1 MTLAL
6 AAPALGAPIV
16 FAPAPTSPETV
27 ADEPYGL
34 ASADFNGDGNVD
46 LASSHFL
53 VGSVSVL
60 LGDGT
65 GNFQQPA
72 TSPEPTS
79 NFLLELKSA
88 DFNSDGNPDLV
99 GLGGGSSSVV
109 ILIGDGS
116 GNFTE
121 PPTSP
126 EVASSAPLTA
136 VVTGVAPG
144 EFTGDNNQD
153 LAVVSAF
160 ADEVTILE
168 GSGDGNFTIDQSFGV
183 VADPSDVLAAD
194 IAGSAALDLVV
205 PSLNALT
212 TTVLIGDGSGG
223 FTEPA
228 TSPEATGQGDSK
240 LAAGDLDEDG
250 DNDIVVANLN
260 AASDVLL
267 NQGSGNFTAGTTVPG
282 SASSADLADFDDD
295 GHLDLARGNFTTGG
309 ANVSVG
315 DGHGAFAAPVATA
328 VVTTPIFVQDVN
340 VNDFDNDGS
349 PDLAIPASSV
359 DQVHVFL
366 NGTPFRRTVS
376 VTSAGNGSGRVT
388 SAPVGIDCPGD
399 CSERYAEG
407 TQVTLTAAPNAGSE
421 FSGFSGGGCSGSDND
436 LPDHA
441 RQQTGQ
447 GPGDV
452 YRAAGPARPARGRPP
467 GNHDHAG
474 APQPAAEADAALL
487 RVGGR
492 RDLHLLGRQRDA
504 RTMHLAGDLPRPQA
518 WSAHLCRCGFAGRED
533 RPEPGGR
540 RVQGEAKAPLGH
552 AE

>member
-250 DNDIVVANLN
+250 DDDIVVANLN

-421 FSGFSGGGCSGSDND
+421 FSGFSGGGCSGSATTCQITLANK
-436 LPDHA
+436 
-441 RQQTGQ
+441 
-447 GPGDV
+447 
-452 YRAAGPARPARGRPP
+452 PAKVQATFTVRPAPLDPPAAAPPETTITREPRNPRPKRTRLFFESEAGATFTCSVDNGTPEPCTSPVTYRGLKRGR
-467 GNHDHAG
+467 HTFAV
-474 APQPAAEADAALL
+474 AAS
-487 RVGGR
+487 
-492 RDLHLLGRQRDA
+492 
-504 RTMHLAGDLPRPQA
+504 LAGKTDPSPAVAEFKVKRK
-518 WSAHLCRCGFAGRED
+518 
-533 RPEPGGR
+533 R
-540 RVQGEAKAPLGH
+540 R
-552 AE
+552 